1 MQCPKGLTLV
11 RKYDDP
17 PPWTPERCAK
27 EGGKWIPANPKA
39 GPAGQY
45 AICITPP
52 VRVGTPVKPYPVP
65 HYADK
70 CVRCAEIKDIKAF
83 DAVARSG
90 PKNYKGGEQCI
101 GASGEFLGIVLGSS
115 GPKLCTAI
123 AKTCPPCAVALG
135 PRGVNDCD
143 SPCLDSDGN
152 EIGRGHQL
160 NPSQIACVKKPK
172 PGSEAAPK
180 PGPEVAPKSGL
191 PYMPPTISP
200 EPTVEGGFDGG
211 SRPDV
216 AAAEKP
222 WYTKPVLG
230 VPVGVAVAL
239 GIAGLV
245 LWRRKG
251 GGAKKMAYSRRKARR
266 LTRR

>member
-1 MQCPKGLTLV
+1 
-11 RKYDDP
+11 
-17 PPWTPERCAK
+17 
-27 EGGKWIPANPKA
+27 
-39 GPAGQY
+39 
-45 AICITPP
+45 
-52 VRVGTPVKPYPVP
+52 
-65 HYADK
+65 
-70 CVRCAEIKDIKAF
+70 
-83 DAVARSG
+83 
-90 PKNYKGGEQCI
+90 
-101 GASGEFLGIVLGSS
+101 
-115 GPKLCTAI
+115 
-123 AKTCPPCAVALG
+123 
-135 PRGVNDCD
+135 
-143 SPCLDSDGN
+143 
-152 EIGRGHQL
+152 
-160 NPSQIACVKKPK
+160 
-172 PGSEAAPK
+172 
-180 PGPEVAPKSGL
+180 
-191 PYMPPTISP
+191 MPPTISP